1 MLSKHRDTKK
11 QTDTKQVAASP
22 PRPNLPSEKEIT
34 RPDRTARELSL
45 RNKTIQDQTFN
56 VHNTNTHLMY
66 KSLVDLV
73 AKDIEAVKTQGKI
86 SKTLSFEDQLNGNKT
101 LDNRVL
107 YTSFN
112 TSFDTF
118 LNAQTLEHHDIH
130 HINRSFIESFYQ
142 FKGKSSV
149 TEKSEG
155 TLFELSMQVAR
166 KSNTLSQFIHQTHHS
181 EMNRTFNQVL
191 SRTLKTLKSL
201 HIETSTDS
209 FTPQESVLSKQKSG
223 PTTLKRDTNSPDTH
237 LRPQYL
243 KNKVDTSHAELDHE
257 RTQASTPEARQ
268 MQVLRQFKKISKEMS
283 MTGRKHTK
291 TQFSHTLFNTYDP
304 SQVQNEQVNR
314 TITRFN
320 NISQLTQTALSEIE
334 NKNIRPVQ
342 KDYASQA
349 QMLARKMDEK
359 PRERPMESIEI
370 NPEPFVE
377 KTAIESMSASTIQPV
392 QEAMDG
398 VDVDAI
404 FEKIYQKFEKRIS
417 FEKRRR
423 GL

>member
-1 MLSKHRDTKK
+1 
-11 QTDTKQVAASP
+11 
-22 PRPNLPSEKEIT
+22 
-34 RPDRTARELSL
+34 
-45 RNKTIQDQTFN
+45 
-56 VHNTNTHLMY
+56 
-66 KSLVDLV
+66 
-73 AKDIEAVKTQGKI
+73 
-86 SKTLSFEDQLNGNKT
+86 
-101 LDNRVL
+101 
-107 YTSFN
+107 
-112 TSFDTF
+112 
-118 LNAQTLEHHDIH
+118 
-130 HINRSFIESFYQ
+130 
-142 FKGKSSV
+142 
-149 TEKSEG
+149 
-155 TLFELSMQVAR
+155 
-166 KSNTLSQFIHQTHHS
+166 
-181 EMNRTFNQVL
+181 
-191 SRTLKTLKSL
+191 
-201 HIETSTDS
+201 
-209 FTPQESVLSKQKSG
+209 
-223 PTTLKRDTNSPDTH
+223 
-237 LRPQYL
+237 
-243 KNKVDTSHAELDHE
+243 
-257 RTQASTPEARQ
+257 